1 MAMPTTRAPLTVA
14 QLTDMPDDGHRYEI
28 IDGEL
33 FVTPAPSM
41 RHQGAIVELVLR
53 LTQHAQSCGFILLVA
68 PTDVQFSKSTLVQ
81 PDLIVLPLMPD
92 GRRPSE
98 FADVGRLVLAVE
110 VLSPGTAPYDR
121 GEKRALYQRE
131 GVLEYWIVDV
141 DARAVERWRLG
152 ADAAERCDGLMLW
165 QPIANHAALE
175 ISWPAFFCVV
185 CDD

>member
-1 MAMPTTRAPLTVA
+1 MGMSTPRAPYTVA
-14 QLTDMPDDGHRYEI
+14 QLDDMPDDGRRYEI

-33 FVTPAPSM
+33 FVTPAPSG
-41 RHQGAIVELVLR
+41 RHQDAVLELAALLR
-53 LTQHAQSCGFILLVA
+53 AYARSCSLHVRIA
-68 PTDVQFSKSTLVQ
+68 PTDVRFSDSTLVQ

-92 GRRPSE
+92 GRRPVT

-131 GVLEYWIVDV
+131 AVAEYWIVDL
-141 DARAVERWRLG
+141 DARAVERWRPR
-152 ADAAERCDGLMLW
+152 ADAAERCDGRMSW
-165 QPIANHAALE
+165 QPSSEHAALG
-175 ISWPAFFCVV
+175 ISWPDYFRVV